1 MNIWTGLLFLDGAI
15 ADPRLA
21 RELAGAETTDAAATR
36 SEPST
41 ASRETPAAAAAA
53 RPAGSFRGAVP
64 H

>member
-36 SEPST
+36 SESAT
-41 ASRETPAAAAAA
+41 ARETPAAAAVA
-53 RPAGSFRGAVP
+53 RPARTFRGAVP